1 MRFGPTIS
9 VVGFVIL
16 TVASPALA
24 QLNSQHIKGSAGL
37 KSGSQAPPGG
47 YVIAPILYFYQ
58 TDTIK
63 NRDGA
68 SLPTTA
74 DLNASVF
81 GAGIN
86 VVMPK
91 TILGGHFG
99 FSAILPGAN
108 NRIQGAEIDQNP
120 GAGITDMA
128 IQPLSLGWHFKQADA
143 IVGYSIFAPTGRY
156 TDGAQNNTGLGMWG
170 QEIAI
175 GTTVYLDEARQFHA
189 ATLATFDFQSAKE
202 DSTTK
207 VGDVMNLEGG
217 VGADLLKGGL
227 TTGLSYYAAFKL
239 TDDVFANTGANA
251 LVRGKSQVFA
261 LGPEATLALARHN
274 TVYGLV
280 TLRYQWEV
288 YARSTTQGAAWN
300 IQLVL
305 LTKPLKVTS

>member
-1 MRFGPTIS
+1 
-9 VVGFVIL
+9 
-16 TVASPALA
+16 
-24 QLNSQHIKGSAGL
+24 
-37 KSGSQAPPGG
+37 
-47 YVIAPILYFYQ
+47 
-58 TDTIK
+58 
-63 NRDGA
+63 
-68 SLPTTA
+68 
-74 DLNASVF
+74 LNASVF
-81 GAGIN
+81 GAGIS

-108 NRIQGAEIDQNP
+108 NRIQGTEIDQNP
-120 GAGITDMA
+120 GAGLTDMA
-128 IQPLSLGWHFKQADA
+128 IEPLSLGWHFKQADA

-170 QEIAI
+170 QEIAV
-175 GTTVYLDEARQFHA
+175 GTTVYFNDARQFHA
-189 ATLATFDFQSAKE
+189 ATLATFDFQSSKE

-207 VGDVMNLEGG
+207 VGDVLNLEGG

-227 TTGLSYYAAFKL
+227 TTGLAYYAAFKL
-239 TDDVFANTGANA
+239 TDDVFANSAADA
-251 LVRGKSQVFA
+251 LVRGKSRVFA

-288 YARSTTQGAAWN
+288 YARSTTQGGAWN

-305 LTKPLKVTS
+305 LTKPLKVTT

>member
-1 MRFGPTIS
+1 MLARTIT
-9 VVGFVIL
+9 VAGLVIL
-16 TVASPALA
+16 ATAPPALA

-58 TDTIK
+58 TDTLK

-74 DLNASVF
+74 DLNVSVF
-81 GAGIN
+81 GGGIS

-91 TILGGHFG
+91 TILGGHYG

-108 NRIQGAEIDQNP
+108 NRIQGTEIDQNP
-120 GAGITDMA
+120 GAGLTDMA

-156 TDGAQNNTGLGMWG
+156 TDGASNNTGLGMWG

-175 GTTVYLDEARQFHA
+175 GTTVYLNEARQFHA
-189 ATLATFDFQSAKE
+189 ATLATFDFQSSKK

-217 VGADLLKGGL
+217 VGADFLKGGL
-227 TTGLSYYAAFKL
+227 TTGLAYYASFKL
-239 TDDVFANTGANA
+239 TDDVFANARADA

-288 YARSTTQGAAWN
+288 YARSTSQGGAWN

-305 LTKPLKVTS
+305 LTRPLKVTS